1 MWREIKILLVDDDEQ
16 RRHDL
21 KVILDFLGEEVIVAG
36 SSDWRKVAESSIEES
51 TEISAVML
59 GDCEGQPLEK
69 TVEAML
75 AWDKGLP
82 FLFVGSQVQ
91 VDELSENVRRCVL
104 ASLAMPPSYNKMLDS
119 LHRCQVF
126 REQYTHNRSRGERR
140 EVQLF
145 RSLVGTSRQIQH
157 VRELIMQVADK
168 DVSVM
173 IQGESGTG
181 KEVVARNL
189 HYHSHRRNKPF
200 VPVNC
205 GAIPAELLESEL
217 FGHEKGA
224 FTGAINSRPGRFELA
239 EGGTLFLDE
248 IGDMPLNMQVKI
260 LRVLQEHTFERVG
273 SNKTLKANVRVIAA
287 THKNL
292 EKMIEDGSFREDL
305 YYRLNVFPIDMP
317 SLRERVEDLP
327 LLLNELISRLENEKR
342 GSIRFN
348 SAAIMSLCRHEWHG
362 NVRELANLVERLAIL
377 HPYGVIGVNELPKK
391 FRHVDEDDEQ
401 YTPPVVADV
410 TQNEGLAGVDS
421 PALLPVNG
429 LDLRE
434 YLSDLECSLIQQA
447 LDDAN
452 GVVARAA
459 EKLSIRRTTL
469 VEKMRKYNINR
480 KEKDM
485 ACAGQKAA
493 CVCGPL
499 SAIPPDFRN
508 LSFLNHPPSKLFS
521 IAGTLIAQYLLV
533 TFFRRKCGVLVRY
546 LWRVWH

>member
-1 MWREIKILLVDDDEQ
+1 MWREIKVLLVDDDVQ

-36 SSDWRKVAESSIEES
+36 TDQWLKEAESKVEDS
-51 TEISAVML
+51 TEISAVIL
-59 GDCEGQPLEK
+59 GDSLGAPLEK
-69 TVEAML
+69 IIENL
-75 AWDKGLP
+75 LSWDKGLP
-82 FLFVGSQVQ
+82 ILMSGDVNLPDSLP
-91 VDELSENVRRCVL
+91 DTLRKSVL
-104 ASLAMPPSYNKMLDS
+104 ATLTIPPSYNKMLDS
-119 LHRCQVF
+119 LHRCQIY

-145 RSLVGTSRQIQH
+145 RSLVGTSRHIQH

-173 IQGESGTG
+173 IEGESGTG

-273 SNKTLKANVRVIAA
+273 SNKTLNANVRVIAA

-292 EKMIEDGSFREDL
+292 EKMIEEGTFREDL

-317 SLRERVEDLP
+317 SLRDRVEDLP

-377 HPYGVIGVNELPKK
+377 HPYGVIGVTELPKK
-391 FRHVDEDDEQ
+391 FRHVDEGDEQ
-401 YTPPVVADV
+401 YTPPAVVDV
-410 TQNEGLAGVDS
+410 TQSEGLAGVDS

-434 YLSDLECSLIQQA
+434 YLQDLECSLIQQA

-459 EKLSIRRTTL
+459 EKLNIRRTTL
-469 VEKMRKYNINR
+469 VEKMRKYNLSR
-480 KEKDM
+480 KEKEH
-485 ACAGQKAA
+485 A
-493 CVCGPL
+493 
-499 SAIPPDFRN
+499 
-508 LSFLNHPPSKLFS
+508 
-521 IAGTLIAQYLLV
+521 
-533 TFFRRKCGVLVRY
+533 
-546 LWRVWH
+546 